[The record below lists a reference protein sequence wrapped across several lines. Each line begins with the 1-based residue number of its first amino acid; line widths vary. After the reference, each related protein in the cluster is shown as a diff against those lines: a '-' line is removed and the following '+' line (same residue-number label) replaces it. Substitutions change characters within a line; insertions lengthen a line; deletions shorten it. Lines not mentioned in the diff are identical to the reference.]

1 MTALECDMELVSG
14 SMKVAVRGA
23 GPLGKFTATVSNFS
37 VKGRGEHKRED
48 RGGGRVFRWVG
59 GAWKMEGKGGQW
71 GQCGILLF
79 PLALASLPPPPT
91 TYTQARCASCQC

>member
-37 VKGRGEHKRED
+37 VKGVALGREGVLGWVGAAGPTVLNVPLGE
-48 RGGGRVFRWVG
+48 GGGRSAG
-59 GAWKMEGKGGQW
+59 YCCEPDP
-71 GQCGILLF
+71 CLLT
-79 PLALASLPPPPT
+79 P
-91 TYTQARCASCQC
+91 QA